1 MATGRVKMVCNRN
14 TNKSFTKKILY
25 GSDGRCRASKC
36 RQNES
41 EQAPKKQMYLI
52 HLVSGPGDARN
63 APQTEVHHLHNLQ
76 RNWEE

>member
-1 MATGRVKMVCNRN
+1 MGKMVDAVPQNADRM
-14 TNKSFTKKILY
+14 KV
-25 GSDGRCRASKC
+25 SKH
-36 RQNES
+36 Q
-41 EQAPKKQMYLI
+41 KKQMYLI